1 MMPSWGH
8 LKLHTDRLCMS
19 ALVPQHFTVC
29 NTLGPECR
37 LNARSL
43 VLLYLLHHPLGYRP
57 RERRLW
63 QGECL
68 RPTPRGP
75 GEKRR
80 RVATCRDGRQM
91 AGATTDISRCR
102 WKSSTVRC
110 EFAARPRAR
119 RREIVGRTTVHPN
132 HRPNYTVWARAEAR
146 GGGAP
151 SAPCRIPSP
160 PPLFFS

>member
-1 MMPSWGH
+1 
-8 LKLHTDRLCMS
+8 MS

-80 RVATCRDGRQM
+80 RVATSRWQADGRRDNRHLEMQM
-91 AGATTDISRCR
+91 EEFDSAVRICGTAAGAT
-102 WKSSTVRC
+102 
-110 EFAARPRAR
+110 A
-119 RREIVGRTTVHPN
+119 
-132 HRPNYTVWARAEAR
+132 
-146 GGGAP
+146 
-151 SAPCRIPSP
+151 
-160 PPLFFS
+160 